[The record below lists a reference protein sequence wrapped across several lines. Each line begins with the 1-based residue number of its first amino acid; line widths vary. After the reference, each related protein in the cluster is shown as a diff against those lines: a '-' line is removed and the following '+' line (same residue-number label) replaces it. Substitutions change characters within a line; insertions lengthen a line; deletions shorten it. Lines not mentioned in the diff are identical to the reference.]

1 MSKDKR
7 EDDVKKIVKE
17 ETEPI
22 GRIDTPWQNRRGRRR
37 REDSGTCSRICGV
50 TSRTPRI
57 QKRGEYGEVESRIVP
72 LCNPLAVQ
80 SGSRSLVVLACGC
93 LVL

>member
-22 GRIDTPWQNRRGRRR
+22 GRIDAPWQKPERPETP
-37 REDSGTCSRICGV
+37 EDSGTCSRICGV

-57 QKRGEYGEVESRIVP
+57 QKRDKCGFVRETNWRIIT
-72 LCNPLAVQ
+72 
-80 SGSRSLVVLACGC
+80 S
-93 LVL
+93 

>member
-22 GRIDTPWQNRRGRRR
+22 GRIDAPWQKPERPGRR
-37 REDSGTCSRICGV
+37 I
-50 TSRTPRI
+50 
-57 QKRGEYGEVESRIVP
+57 RGPVRGYVG
-72 LCNPLAVQ
+72 
-80 SGSRSLVVLACGC
+80 
-93 LVL
+93 

>member
-22 GRIDTPWQNRRGRRR
+22 GRIDTQTGKKPERLWMWTSRGRIR
-37 REDSGTCSRICGV
+37 GCCSKDILG
-50 TSRTPRI
+50 
-57 QKRGEYGEVESRIVP
+57 
-72 LCNPLAVQ
+72 
-80 SGSRSLVVLACGC
+80 
-93 LVL
+93 

>member
-22 GRIDTPWQNRRGRRR
+22 GRIDTPWQKPERPETPGGFGDLF
-37 REDSGTCSRICGV
+37 EDMWGDFEDPQDSKKGV
-50 TSRTPRI
+50 SMARWSP
-57 QKRGEYGEVESRIVP
+57 ESF
-72 LCNPLAVQ
+72 LCATLWRCRAVL
-80 SGSRSLVVLACGC
+80 GVW
-93 LVL
+93 

>member
-7 EDDVKKIVKE
+7 EDDVKKIVKKKLSRSGASMR
-17 ETEPI
+17 P
-22 GRIDTPWQNRRGRRR
+22 GKNRRGRRR

-57 QKRGEYGEVESRIVP
+57 QKRDKRGFVRETNWRIIT
-72 LCNPLAVQ
+72 
-80 SGSRSLVVLACGC
+80 S
-93 LVL
+93 